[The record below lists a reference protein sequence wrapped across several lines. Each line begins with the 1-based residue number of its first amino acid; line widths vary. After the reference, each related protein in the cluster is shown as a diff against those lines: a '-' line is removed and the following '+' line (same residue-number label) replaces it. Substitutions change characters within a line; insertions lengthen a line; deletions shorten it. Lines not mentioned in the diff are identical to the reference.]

1 MRKQEAKAGM
11 SQYDRLEALII
22 ESIRTNEPGGPLY
35 GVNVV
40 AEADKL
46 EKATGRDGFR
56 IIDTRIQ
63 ALRKAGK
70 IRHATK
76 AEAQCSNGR
85 LRPGWNIAPQDQA

>member
-1 MRKQEAKAGM
+1 MT
-11 SQYDRLEALII
+11 QYETLDGLIV

-76 AEAQCSNGR
+76 AEAQCSSGR
-85 LRPGWNIAPQDQA
+85 LRPGWNIVPADKSGEQA

>member
-1 MRKQEAKAGM
+1 MN
-11 SQYDRLEALII
+11 QYETLDGLIV

-40 AEADKL
+40 AEAGKL
-46 EKATGRDGFR
+46 EKTTGRVGFR

-76 AEAQCSNGR
+76 AEAQRSSGR
-85 LRPGWNIAPQDQA
+85 LRPGWNIVPADKSGEQA

>member
-1 MRKQEAKAGM
+1 MT
-11 SQYDRLEALII
+11 QYETLDGLIV

-85 LRPGWNIAPQDQA
+85 LRPGWNIVPQNQA

>member
-1 MRKQEAKAGM
+1 MT
-11 SQYDRLEALII
+11 QYETLDGLIV

>member
-1 MRKQEAKAGM
+1 MT
-11 SQYDRLEALII
+11 QYETLDGLIV

-46 EKATGRDGFR
+46 KKATGRDGFC

-85 LRPGWNIAPQDQA
+85 LRPGWNIVPQDQA